1 MSHTMYLECYSG
13 ISGDMLAAALLDLG
27 ADWQVLEEVLNS
39 LPVSGF
45 QAKVSRVMKSGID
58 ACDFNVILSEQ
69 DNHDHDMQYLYGHL
83 HGEYSVNEGHA
94 HEHSHHHSGEE
105 HSHEHAG
112 HEHPHHYGDEEHS
125 DGHSHH
131 HGGEQHSH
139 EHAGHEHSHHQNGE
153 GHTHAVHPG
162 HVHRGMREIQDI
174 IGQGKMTEG
183 ARALALKIFGVLAEA
198 ESKAHHVPVEEVH
211 FHEVGALDSI
221 VDIVSIAVCLDNLGV
236 TKVIV
241 PELWEGKGTVRCQHG
256 ILPVPVPA
264 VCNIMETYGLPLK
277 ITDIM
282 GELVTPTGAA
292 AVAAIKTED
301 RLPEHFVIQK
311 TGLGAGKRQ
320 YACPGILRAMLIEEK

>member
-69 DNHDHDMQYLYGHL
+69 DNHDHDMEYLYGHL
-83 HGEYSVNEGHA
+83 HGEQPVSEGHA
-94 HEHSHHHSGEE
+94 HEHSHHH
-105 HSHEHAG
+105 
-112 HEHPHHYGDEEHS
+112 D
-125 DGHSHH
+125 
-131 HGGEQHSH
+131 
-139 EHAGHEHSHHQNGE
+139 GE
-153 GHTHAVHPG
+153 GHTHAAHPG

>member
-69 DNHDHDMQYLYGHL
+69 DNHDHDMKYLYGHL

-94 HEHSHHHSGEE
+94 HEHSHHH
-105 HSHEHAG
+105 
-112 HEHPHHYGDEEHS
+112 
-125 DGHSHH
+125 
-131 HGGEQHSH
+131 GGEQHSH
-139 EHAGHEHSHHQNGE
+139 EHAGHEHPHHQDGE
-153 GHTHAVHPG
+153 GHTHAAHPG
-162 HVHRGMREIQDI
+162 HVHRGMREIKDI

-292 AVAAIKTED
+292 AVAAIKTGD